1 MNNPELSHNAQLV
14 EEAIPGSPPIGV
26 PNSPTFLVLGVVLR
40 QLALI
45 GGSITTLFSFLSAR
59 DIRGL
64 FDYIGGSEF
73 ILMIAA
79 VVTFGTMFW
88 GWFREL
94 KAWKKLVTLE
104 EWVPNSIAYIKKK
117 LTDRVGFL

>member
-1 MNNPELSHNAQLV
+1 MGETGKIA
-14 EEAIPGSPPIGV
+14 EEAIPGGDPPIAV
-26 PNSPTFLVLGVVLR
+26 ANSPTFLVLGVLLR

-45 GGSITTLFSFLSAR
+45 GGSITTLFGLLSAR

-73 ILMIAA
+73 LLMIAT
-79 VVTFGTMFW
+79 VVTVITLFW

-104 EWVPNSIAYIKKK
+104 QWVPNSIAYIKKK
-117 LTDRVGFL
+117 LTDRIL

>member
-1 MNNPELSHNAQLV
+1 MENNDLSQVGKAA
-14 EEAIPGSPPIGV
+14 EEVIPVDPPIGV
-26 PNSPTFLVLGVVLR
+26 ANSPTFLVLGVMLR

-45 GGSITTLFSFLSAR
+45 GGSFTTLLSLLGAR
-59 DIRGL
+59 DIRGM

-73 ILMIAA
+73 ILALAA
-79 VVTFGTMFW
+79 TVTAGTLFW

-104 EWVPNSIAYIKKK
+104 QWVPNSIAYIKQK
-117 LTDRVGFL
+117 LTDRIL